1 MNFRA
6 FGGWPGSII
15 FALQRGCP

>member
-6 FGGWPGSII
+6 FGGCVTCNSICL
-15 FALQRGCP
+15 FAE